1 MPNNN
6 CNNYNNSSTHTN
18 LQKKRKENLSYLRAA
33 KLRIMA
39 VNQTASAF
47 TAFNVFCHAHCPL
60 QKNNYNNNNHVSYK
74 IKKTQLLKLN
84 TITLNAIPKRK

>member
-6 CNNYNNSSTHTN
+6 NCYNYNNNSSTHTN
-18 LQKKRKENLSYLRAA
+18 LPKNLSYLRAA

-47 TAFNVFCHAHCPL
+47 TAFNVYCHAHCPL
-60 QKNNYNNNNHVSYK
+60 QK
-74 IKKTQLLKLN
+74 QLNQQQQPRQL
-84 TITLNAIPKRK
+84 

>member
-1 MPNNN
+1 MQHFN
-6 CNNYNNSSTHTN
+6 CKQTVHVFYTSLKQSECPTTTATTTTTAAPTPTF
-18 LQKKRKENLSYLRAA
+18 QKKKKENLSYLRAA

-60 QKNNYNNNNHVSYK
+60 QKQQQQPR
-74 IKKTQLLKLN
+74 QL
-84 TITLNAIPKRK
+84 